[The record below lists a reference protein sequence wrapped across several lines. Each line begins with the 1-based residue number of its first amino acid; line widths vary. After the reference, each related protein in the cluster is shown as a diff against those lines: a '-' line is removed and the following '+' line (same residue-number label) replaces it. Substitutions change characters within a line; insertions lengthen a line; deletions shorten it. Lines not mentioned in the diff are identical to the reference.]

1 MSLHLVTG
9 YAGREHVTSADHGS
23 FNIAFVGAGEYVFN
37 RSDNF
42 EATIIDNETVRIGSG
57 DLLMQGRHIRQMEN
71 TQTTLT
77 FDSGVS
83 GLYRKDM
90 IVAEYRKDAATM
102 VESALFN
109 VIKGTPALTEE
120 EAVLPTYTHGD
131 ITEEES
137 DRLNQMP
144 LYEVDFE
151 EGTLARVVP
160 LFTLRAGYDAEIIRM
175 QNQIMLA
182 RELAVDYTLY
192 AANWV
197 NNNYSLESDYPVSQ
211 YNIINF
217 LPNTSTTDA
226 MRKAWAKAD
235 CAGYNPTQNVLTA
248 HKTVPTIDIVGTLF
262 IRTAGE
268 V

>member
-71 TQTTLT
+71 TQTTLN
-77 FDSGVS
+77 FESGVA

-102 VESALFN
+102 IESALFN

-151 EGTLARVVP
+151 EDVITAVKP
-160 LFTLRAGYDAEIIRM
+160 LFTMTKDYAGALDEMVATIETRM
-175 QNQIMLA
+175 EQTFENAHTEFL
-182 RELAVDYTLY
+182 D
-192 AANWV
+192 NG
-197 NNNYSLESDYPVSQ
+197 
-211 YNIINF
+211 NII
-217 LPNTSTTDA
+217 TTYDD
-226 MRKAWAKAD
+226 RKLTTIFNQDGSITEQLSSLDDVVYSSKLTEFNAD
-235 CAGYNPTQNVLTA
+235 GSITETVTLNV
-248 HKTVPTIDIVGTLF
+248 
-262 IRTAGE
+262 
-268 V
+268 

>member
-77 FDSGVS
+77 FESGVS

-102 VESALFN
+102 IESALFN

-131 ITEEES
+131 ITEESS

-151 EGTLARVVP
+151 EDVITAVKP
-160 LFTLRAGYDAEIIRM
+160 LFTMTKDYAGALEEMIATIETRMEQSFENAHTEFLANGNIVTTYDDRKLTTIFNDDGSITEQLSSLDDVVYSSKLTEFNADGSITETVT
-175 QNQIMLA
+175 LA
-182 RELAVDYTLY
+182 
-192 AANWV
+192 
-197 NNNYSLESDYPVSQ
+197 
-211 YNIINF
+211 
-217 LPNTSTTDA
+217 
-226 MRKAWAKAD
+226 
-235 CAGYNPTQNVLTA
+235 
-248 HKTVPTIDIVGTLF
+248 
-262 IRTAGE
+262 
-268 V
+268 

>member
-77 FDSGVS
+77 FESGVS

-102 VESALFN
+102 IESALFN
-109 VIKGTPALTEE
+109 VIKGVPALTEE

-151 EGTLARVVP
+151 EDVITAVKP
-160 LFTLRAGYDAEIIRM
+160 LFTMTKDYAGALDEMVATIETRMEQSFENAHTEFLSNGNIVTTYDDRKLTTVF
-175 QNQIMLA
+175 NQDGSITEQLSSLDDVVYSSKLTEFNA
-182 RELAVDYTLY
+182 DGSITETVTL
-192 AANWV
+192 
-197 NNNYSLESDYPVSQ
+197 
-211 YNIINF
+211 
-217 LPNTSTTDA
+217 
-226 MRKAWAKAD
+226 
-235 CAGYNPTQNVLTA
+235 NV
-248 HKTVPTIDIVGTLF
+248 
-262 IRTAGE
+262 
-268 V
+268 

>member
-102 VESALFN
+102 IESALFN
-109 VIKGTPALTEE
+109 VIKGTQAQTAE
-120 EAVLPTYTHGD
+120 EAVLPAYTHGD

-151 EGTLARVVP
+151 EDVLARVVP
-160 LFTLRAGYDAEIIRM
+160 LFTMTKDYASALDEMVATIETRLEQSFENAHTEF
-175 QNQIMLA
+175 LA
-182 RELAVDYTLY
+182 NGNIVTT
-192 AANWV
+192 
-197 NNNYSLESDYPVSQ
+197 YSD
-211 YNIINF
+211 
-217 LPNTSTTDA
+217 
-226 MRKAWAKAD
+226 RK
-235 CAGYNPTQNVLTA
+235 LT
-248 HKTVPTIDIVGTLF
+248 TLF
-262 IRTAGE
+262 NQDGSITEQLSSLDDVVYSSKLTEFNADGSITE
-268 V
+268 TVTLA